1 MRKGVVFEDV
11 TVLPVMS
18 ELRAYLPS
26 ENMLAEFF
34 DIKSRT
40 ITESE
45 NRVKFALRTA
55 TRERLLLAGFNTVE
69 TL

>member
-1 MRKGVVFEDV
+1 
-11 TVLPVMS
+11 MS

-26 ENMLAEFF
+26 ENMLAAFF

-55 TRERLLLAGFNTVE
+55 TRERLLLAGFNTAE